1 MSLPDDDNS
10 GVDGSGVESSDDG
23 SPLRA
28 VDRVDSL
35 DPAVAAALYVQH
47 GEELRRF
54 LIGVLRDSQLASDV
68 LQTTFVKLV
77 ECGGP
82 SAEESRKAWLFRVAY
97 HEALAQRR
105 RQNLGSEVLRRVA
118 WRSGESTSHIPA
130 DESLVRFETVHAIHE
145 ALQTLPA
152 EQQQVVRKRI
162 FEEKTF
168 ATIAAELGIPLGT
181 ALARMRAALAKLRSR
196 LGPGH

>member
-1 MSLPDDDNS
+1 MSLPD
-10 GVDGSGVESSDDG
+10 VDSSDSTPEGGGPSIGD
-23 SPLRA
+23 P
-28 VDRVDSL
+28 L
-35 DPAVAAALYVQH
+35 DPAAVAALYVQH

-54 LIGVLRDSQLASDV
+54 LIGVLRDPQLASDV

-77 ECGGP
+77 ERGGR

-105 RQNLGSEVLRRVA
+105 RQNVGSEVLRRVA
-118 WRSGESTSHIPA
+118 WTAGETRGSA
-130 DESLVRFETVHAIHE
+130 DDPLVRFETVHAIHE
-145 ALQTLPA
+145 ALQTLSI
-152 EQQQVVRKRI
+152 EQQQVVRMRI

-168 ATIAAELGIPLGT
+168 AAIAAELGIPLGT

-196 LGPGH
+196 LGTDEQSSE

>member
-1 MSLPDDDNS
+1 LSVPHDPS
-10 GVDGSGVESSDDG
+10 SGVESSDDG

-28 VDRVDSL
+28 VDPL
-35 DPAVAAALYVQH
+35 DPGAVAALYVQH
-47 GEELRRF
+47 SDELRRF

-77 ECGGP
+77 ERGGP
-82 SAEESRKAWLFRVAY
+82 RAEESRKAWLFRVAY

-105 RQNLGSEVLRRVA
+105 RQNLGNEVLRRVA
-118 WRSGESTSHIPA
+118 WHSGDSPSHVA
-130 DESLVRFETVHAIHE
+130 TDDSLARFETVHAIHA

-152 EQQQVVRKRI
+152 EQEQVVRKRI

-168 ATIAAELGIPLGT
+168 AVIAAELGIPLGT
-181 ALARMRAALAKLRSR
+181 ALARMRAALIKLRSR
-196 LGPGH
+196 LGPENSTDST